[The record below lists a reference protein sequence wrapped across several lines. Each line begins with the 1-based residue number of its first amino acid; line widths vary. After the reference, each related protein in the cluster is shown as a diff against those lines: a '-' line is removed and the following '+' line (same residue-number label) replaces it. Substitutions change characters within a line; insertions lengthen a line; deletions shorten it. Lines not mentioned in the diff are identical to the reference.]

1 MPMAGCH
8 KPRGKYIVTGGPLID
23 TKQFQRRV
31 LAVVVLMALLLTG
44 LGSVLYDLQINN
56 GEAYRRQS
64 QYKIAETETVEAGR
78 GQILDRNGRVLV
90 SDKAVY
96 QVKLN
101 TSLMGKAQER
111 NDAILSLLQVARA
124 TGTEWEDTLPISR
137 QAPFTFT
144 TDNPYYALTDNEDGT
159 QSRTLTRLGKLCV
172 KMKWIQDPTKDPEPV
187 SDEETAPQKQG
198 FFDKLKSIF
207 SGGNSASDQ
216 SAPQEKEE
224 DTSLPTAEQLLGR
237 LCLYFD
243 LAKQPEGSQSTALSQ
258 LDLGGLGQDQ
268 VRDAAGVLY
277 EQLLRTKGVNQTAYR
292 FAADVNIDFI
302 SRVKELSIPG
312 VSIEAT
318 TTRQYHTT
326 YAAHLLGRVAAIDP
340 DEWTSYYKTADI
352 DGDGEPDY
360 QMNDTVGK
368 EGAERAFENY
378 LRGSSGVRALERNTS
393 GKVVSETWL
402 TDPKPGNNVVLTID
416 LDLQGTV
423 EDVLANSIPKLSSKE
438 VEGAACVVL
447 DVNNGDVLA
456 SASYPTFSLA
466 TYGQDIAQNSS
477 NPLKPLT
484 NRALTGT
491 YPPGS
496 TFKMVT
502 AIAGLEEGII
512 TPSTKILDKGAY
524 TYYPGTPPKC
534 WIYRQHGTTHGL
546 VNVSE
551 AIKVSCNYFFYDVG
565 RRLGIDRLVDYATRF
580 GLGEKTGIE
589 LGEKA
594 GVMASREYTESRG
607 QKWYDGNT
615 LSVAIGQENS
625 AFTPIQL
632 ANYIATLV
640 NGGTRYSTH
649 LLKEVKSSDF
659 TNVEYSYE
667 PKVLSTIDIQPKN
680 LEAVKA
686 GMLALTSDGSV
697 SRYFQN
703 LGVKVGAKTG
713 SAQISAQTESNAV
726 FVCFAPYDKPEIAMA
741 IVVEHGG
748 SGSELGAMAAD
759 ILSYYFSAKDSQDEV
774 PTENTLT
781 R

>member
-1 MPMAGCH
+1 M
-8 KPRGKYIVTGGPLID
+8 
-23 TKQFQRRV
+23 

-101 TSLMGKAQER
+101 TSLMGKAPER

-124 TGTEWEDTLPISR
+124 TGTEWEDTLPITHE
-137 QAPFTFT
+137 APFIFT

-187 SDEETAPQKQG
+187 SDEETVQKEPG

-243 LAKQPEGSQSTALSQ
+243 LAEQPEEGQSANQTTALSQ
-258 LDLGGLGQDQ
+258 LDLGGLGQDH

-423 EDVLANSIPKLSSKE
+423 EDVLANSIPKLASKE
-438 VEGAACVVL
+438 VQGAACVIL

-466 TYGQDIAQNSS
+466 AYGQDIAKNGSD
-477 NPLKPLT
+477 PLRPLF
-484 NRALTGT
+484 NRALLGT

-551 AIKVSCNYFFYDVG
+551 AIKVSCNYFFFDVG

-589 LGEKA
+589 LTERS
-594 GVMASREYTESRG
+594 GVMASREYTESLG

-632 ANYIATLV
+632 ADYIATLV

-649 LLKEVKSSDF
+649 LLKEVKASDF
-659 TNVEYSYE
+659 TSVEYSYE

-759 ILSYYFSAKDSQDEV
+759 ILSYYFSAKQTQDEV

>member
-1 MPMAGCH
+1 M
-8 KPRGKYIVTGGPLID
+8 
-23 TKQFQRRV
+23 

-56 GEAYRRQS
+56 GETYRRQS

-101 TSLMGKAQER
+101 TSLMGKAPER
-111 NDAILSLLQVARA
+111 NQAILSLLQVARA

-172 KMKWIQDPTKDPEPV
+172 KMKWVQDPTKDPEPV

-216 SAPQEKEE
+216 SAPQE
-224 DTSLPTAEQLLGR
+224 DTALPTAEQLLGR

-243 LAKQPEGSQSTALSQ
+243 LAEQPEDSQSANQTTALSQ
-258 LDLGGLGQDQ
+258 LVLGGLGQDH

-302 SRVKELSIPG
+302 SRVKELSLPG
-312 VSIEAT
+312 VVIEAT

-438 VEGAACVVL
+438 VEGAACVIL

-580 GLGEKTGIE
+580 GLGQKTGIE
-589 LGEKA
+589 LGEKP

-649 LLKEVKSSDF
+649 LLKEVKASDF
-659 TNVEYSYE
+659 TSVEYSYQ
-667 PKVLSTIDIQPKN
+667 PQVLSTIDIQPKN

>member
-1 MPMAGCH
+1 
-8 KPRGKYIVTGGPLID
+8 
-23 TKQFQRRV
+23 
-31 LAVVVLMALLLTG
+31 MALLLTG

-759 ILSYYFSAKDSQDEV
+759 ILSYYFSAKQTQDEV

>member
-1 MPMAGCH
+1 M
-8 KPRGKYIVTGGPLID
+8 
-23 TKQFQRRV
+23 
-31 LAVVVLMALLLTG
+31 VVLMALLLTG

-101 TSLMGKAQER
+101 TALMGKAPER
-111 NDAILSLLQVARA
+111 NQAILSLLQVARA

-187 SDEETAPQKQG
+187 SDEEAAPQKQG
-198 FFDKLKSIF
+198 FFDKLKSLF
-207 SGGNSASDQ
+207 SGGDSSADQ
-216 SAPQEKEE
+216 SAPQQPEE
-224 DTSLPTAEQLLGR
+224 DLTALPTAEQLLGR

-243 LAKQPEGSQSTALSQ
+243 LAEQPEEGQSANQTTALSQ

-277 EQLLRTKGVNQTAYR
+277 EQLLRTKGVNQAAYR
-292 FAADVNIDFI
+292 FATDVNIDFI

-312 VSIEAT
+312 VVIEAT

-589 LGEKA
+589 LGEKP

-759 ILSYYFSAKDSQDEV
+759 ILSYYFSAKQTQDEV

>member
-1 MPMAGCH
+1 M
-8 KPRGKYIVTGGPLID
+8 
-23 TKQFQRRV
+23 
-31 LAVVVLMALLLTG
+31 VVLMALLLTG

-56 GEAYRRQS
+56 GETYRRQS

-101 TSLMGKAQER
+101 TSLMGKAPER
-111 NDAILSLLQVARA
+111 NQAILSLLQVARA

-224 DTSLPTAEQLLGR
+224 DTALPTAEQLLGR

-302 SRVKELSIPG
+302 SRVKELSLPG
-312 VSIEAT
+312 VVIEAT

-416 LDLQGTV
+416 LDLQSTV

-438 VEGAACVVL
+438 VEGAACVIL

-466 TYGQDIAQNSS
+466 AYGQDIAKNGSD
-477 NPLKPLT
+477 PLRPLF
-484 NRALTGT
+484 NRALLGT

-580 GLGEKTGIE
+580 GLGQKTGIE
-589 LGEKA
+589 LGEKP

-649 LLKEVKSSDF
+649 LLKEVKASDF
-659 TNVEYSYE
+659 TSVEYSYQ
-667 PKVLSTIDIQPKN
+667 PQVLSTIDIQPKN

-686 GMLALTSDGSV
+686 GTLALTSDGSV

-759 ILSYYFSAKDSQDEV
+759 ILSYYFSAKQTQDEV

>member
-1 MPMAGCH
+1 MPQ
-8 KPRGKYIVTGGPLID
+8 KGGPLID

-56 GEAYRRQS
+56 GETYRRQS

-101 TSLMGKAQER
+101 TSLMGKAPER
-111 NDAILSLLQVARA
+111 NQAILSLLQVARA

-224 DTSLPTAEQLLGR
+224 DTALPTAEQLLGR

-243 LAKQPEGSQSTALSQ
+243 LAKQPEGSQTTALSQ

-312 VSIEAT
+312 VVIEAT

-438 VEGAACVVL
+438 VEGAACVIL

-580 GLGEKTGIE
+580 GLGQKTGIE

-649 LLKEVKSSDF
+649 LLKEVKASDF
-659 TNVEYSYE
+659 TSVEYSYQ
-667 PKVLSTIDIQPKN
+667 PQVLSTIDIQPKN

-759 ILSYYFSAKDSQDEV
+759 ILSYYFSAKQTQDEV

>member
-1 MPMAGCH
+1 M
-8 KPRGKYIVTGGPLID
+8 
-23 TKQFQRRV
+23 
-31 LAVVVLMALLLTG
+31 AVV
-44 LGSVLYDLQINN
+44 
-56 GEAYRRQS
+56 
-64 QYKIAETETVEAGR
+64 
-78 GQILDRNGRVLV
+78 
-90 SDKAVY
+90 
-96 QVKLN
+96 
-101 TSLMGKAQER
+101 
-111 NDAILSLLQVARA
+111 A
-124 TGTEWEDTLPISR
+124 TGTPAGICTIESSESS
-137 QAPFTFT
+137 PFRARDFT
-144 TDNPYYALTDNEDGT
+144 GT
-159 QSRTLTRLGKLCV
+159 
-172 KMKWIQDPTKDPEPV
+172 PT
-187 SDEETAPQKQG
+187 T
-198 FFDKLKSIF
+198 
-207 SGGNSASDQ
+207 
-216 SAPQEKEE
+216 
-224 DTSLPTAEQLLGR
+224 
-237 LCLYFD
+237 
-243 LAKQPEGSQSTALSQ
+243 GS
-258 LDLGGLGQDQ
+258 
-268 VRDAAGVLY
+268 VV
-277 EQLLRTKGVNQTAYR
+277 
-292 FAADVNIDFI
+292 
-302 SRVKELSIPG
+302 
-312 VSIEAT
+312 IEAT

-423 EDVLANSIPKLSSKE
+423 EDVLANSIPKLASKE
-438 VEGAACVVL
+438 VQGAACVIL

-466 TYGQDIAQNSS
+466 AYGQDIAKNGSD
-477 NPLKPLT
+477 PLRPLF
-484 NRALTGT
+484 NRALLGT

-512 TPSTKILDKGAY
+512 TPYTQIKDEGRY
-524 TYYPGTPPKC
+524 TYYTKNGPLC
-534 WIYRQHGTTHGL
+534 WIYRQYGRTHGYET
-546 VNVSE
+546 VSK
-551 AIKVSCNYFFYDVG
+551 AITDSCNYFFYDVG
-565 RRLGIDRLVDYATRF
+565 RQLGIDRLRDYASRF
-580 GLGEKTGIE
+580 GLGQKTGLE
-589 LGEKA
+589 LYEEA
-594 GVMASREYTESRG
+594 GILAGPDYTEAMG
-607 QKWYDGNT
+607 GTWYEGNV
-615 LSVAIGQENS
+615 LSVAIGQES
-625 AFTPIQL
+625 TQVTPIQL

-759 ILSYYFSAKDSQDEV
+759 ILSYYFSAKQTQDEV